1 MTECCSFCWY
11 VKCSFCKFFEVVK
24 SFKRTKWKIVL
35 LKCLKY
41 LEREG
46 ELIQGISFIV
56 VEGKMKKVARIE
68 ALGTFY

>member
-1 MTECCSFCWY
+1 MLT
-11 VKCSFCKFFEVVK
+11 
-24 SFKRTKWKIVL
+24 SFKRAVWKILL

-56 VEGKMKKVARIE
+56 VEGKMHKVARIQT
-68 ALGTFY
+68 LGTFC